1 MSLVLAAASATA
13 MVARIA
19 TSTTILW
26 PQTLRANHRLR
37 VAPNPAR
44 HQQQRRRRWLLQ
56 ASCQLLLLHHSLVV
70 TLLRTV
76 LSSSRLRP
84 ALHNSWMMRPGAAAV

>member
-1 MSLVLAAASATA
+1 MSLVLAAAASATV

-37 VAPNPAR
+37 VAPNPVR
-44 HQQQRRRRWLLQ
+44 HQRRRRRWLLQ